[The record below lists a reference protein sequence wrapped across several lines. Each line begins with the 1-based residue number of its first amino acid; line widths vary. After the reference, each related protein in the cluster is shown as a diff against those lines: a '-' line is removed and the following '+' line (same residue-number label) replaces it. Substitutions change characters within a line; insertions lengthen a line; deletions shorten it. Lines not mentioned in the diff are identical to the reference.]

1 MHIVKA
7 VIQGVGESVMLR
19 FKTAAAAEL
28 SWSEI
33 EAFRTRIFS
42 DKTEPYIAADDYG
55 HKFALPAYQVL
66 LVIMINIDKSMEG
79 DVVFKYDKDQVEQ
92 RTVARLQA
100 GSPIIPVGADVLNG
114 LRRPQ

>member
-19 FKTAAAAEL
+19 FKTADAAEL

-33 EAFRTRIFS
+33 EAFRTRIFTE
-42 DKTEPYIAADDYG
+42 KTEPYIATDDYG
-55 HKFALPAYQVL
+55 HKVALPAYQVL
-66 LVIMINIDKSMEG
+66 LVMMIDIDKSMEG
-79 DVVFKYDKDQVEQ
+79 DVVFNYDKHQVEQ
-92 RTVARLQA
+92 RTVSRLQA
-100 GSPIIPVGADVLNG
+100 GSPIIPVGADALNG